1 MSEDKRL
8 ADTAKGFKD
17 GKIEVQ
23 QKVEEV
29 EKIKETFE
37 YELFWLVIE
46 YSHRL
51 QKEANFTPKE
61 AYKTLMDLAIERLKA
76 DWKFLYGDKDK

>member
-8 ADTAKGFKD
+8 ADTAKGFK
-17 GKIEVQ
+17 KIEVHQ

-37 YELFWLVIE
+37 CELFWLVTE

-51 QKEANFTPKE
+51 QKEANLTPKE
-61 AYKTLMDLAIERLKA
+61 AYKTLMDAAIEKLKA
-76 DWKFLYGDKDK
+76 DWEFLYEDEDK